1 MNCISFE
8 IEPALHQAV
17 RAAAAA
23 RGITTRQFMAEA
35 LVEHPRREAN
45 RWDTE
50 SVFNLSLPA
59 PQRDWDNER
68 DAVYDELG

>member
-17 RAAAAA
+17 RAAADA
-23 RGITTRQFMAEA
+23 RAITTRQLIVEA
-35 LVEHPRREAN
+35 LVEYLRQEDNRR
-45 RWDTE
+45 DT
-50 SVFNLSLPA
+50 FNLSLPA
-59 PQRDWDNER
+59 LQRDWDNDY